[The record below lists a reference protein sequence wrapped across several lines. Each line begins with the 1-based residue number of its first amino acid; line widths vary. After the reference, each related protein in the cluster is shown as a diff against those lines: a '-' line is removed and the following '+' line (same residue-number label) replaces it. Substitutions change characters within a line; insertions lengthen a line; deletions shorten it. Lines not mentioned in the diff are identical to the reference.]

1 VTGRTVEDFVSRRVA
16 GSDCQNRGDRNRLGA
31 DRDSSHI
38 RLRHST
44 YHPTWSAPNAPARSL
59 KGQGPT
65 KSPIVCLGSD
75 GRHWV
80 SRYLEQTQGAEK
92 VLLFCSTI
100 LFQNRGMIYGYARV
114 STEAQDLTSQLAQLK
129 GAGCEKVFREKIT
142 GTTADRPQLRKL
154 MAALAHG
161 DVVIIPAV
169 DRLSRDTTDLL
180 IIAREMQKAGA
191 GIRSLAEPFLDT
203 TSDFAEIVFAILGVA
218 AKLERR
224 RIVEPTARGRADAKG
239 VKFGRKPTLTP
250 HQQREAIKWRDVDG
264 ETLRSIARS
273 YNVSP
278 QTISRLA
285 AA

>member
-1 VTGRTVEDFVSRRVA
+1 
-16 GSDCQNRGDRNRLGA
+16 
-31 DRDSSHI
+31 
-38 RLRHST
+38 
-44 YHPTWSAPNAPARSL
+44 
-59 KGQGPT
+59 
-65 KSPIVCLGSD
+65 
-75 GRHWV
+75 
-80 SRYLEQTQGAEK
+80 
-92 VLLFCSTI
+92 
-100 LFQNRGMIYGYARV
+100 MIFGYARV

-129 GAGCEKVFREKIT
+129 GVGCEKVFREKIT

-224 RIVEPTARGRADAKG
+224 RIVERTARGRADARAKG
-239 VKFGRKPTLTP
+239 VKFGRKPALTP
-250 HQQREAIKWRDVDG
+250 HQQREAIKRRDVDG
-264 ETLRSIARS
+264 ETLRPIARS

-285 AA
+285 A